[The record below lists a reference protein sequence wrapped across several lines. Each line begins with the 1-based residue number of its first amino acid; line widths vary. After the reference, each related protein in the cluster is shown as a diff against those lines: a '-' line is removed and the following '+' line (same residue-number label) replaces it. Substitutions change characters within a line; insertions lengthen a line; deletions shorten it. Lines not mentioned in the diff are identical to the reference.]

1 MIGLDANGHHQ
12 QPKQTI
18 CFRGTGARISQAE
31 KDAYDKRVIV
41 RWQPKAYY
49 DQALCA
55 EWCLLDFNSQ
65 VDAGSKK
72 DEYLA
77 LLPDNLEKWTS
88 GFNVSQRRV
97 LITEWVGEAIERVF
111 NRMDM
116 VNLFVRT
123 GQGLARDGSTDDVVK
138 LSGVQDYC
146 FVDADGDVA
155 ITERAKSQA
164 VIEIVPNDLEEVQV
178 DNAEEN
184 VEGGIMVP
192 SENPNTV
199 FTEQKLDEAE
209 DVIASDMLAEEEE
222 AENSDAESSDDEGEE
237 EIFTVEKLGAI
248 KNVKGTR

>member
-1 MIGLDANGHHQ
+1 MNVVDQGVSA
-12 QPKQTI
+12 
-18 CFRGTGARISQAE
+18 AV
-31 KDAYDKRVIV
+31 KRECGVV
-41 RWQPKAYY
+41 Q
-49 DQALCA
+49 
-55 EWCLLDFNSQ
+55 
-65 VDAGSKK
+65 

-123 GQGLARDGSTDDVVK
+123 GQGLARDGSPDDAVK
-138 LSGVQDYC
+138 VSGVQDYC

-164 VIEIVPNDLEEVQV
+164 VIEIVPSDLEEVQV

-184 VEGGIMVP
+184 VESGIMVP

-199 FTEQKLDEAE
+199 FTEQELDEAE

-237 EIFTVEKLGAI
+237 AIFTVEKLGAI
-248 KNVKGTR
+248 KNVKGTRYFWVKWKGHPASANSWEPASGLPPLLVKKTPGC